1 MSVEPFV
8 EPFIIK
14 VSQGE
19 KEDVGA
25 YMVVVLLHIL
35 LHLQIW
41 NLKKSFS
48 VVKAKVEEK
57 AEGIP
62 LERAKA
68 GDKTRGALTE
78 TS

>member
-8 EPFIIK
+8 ELFTIK
-14 VSQGE
+14 VSQGV

-25 YMVVVLLHIL
+25 YMVVVLSHIL
-35 LHLQIW
+35 PHSQIW

-57 AEGIP
+57 AEEIP
-62 LERAKA
+62 LGRARA
-68 GDKTRGALTE
+68 GDRTRGALMGI
-78 TS
+78 S

>member
-8 EPFIIK
+8 EPFTIK
-14 VSQGE
+14 VSQGV

-25 YMVVVLLHIL
+25 YTVVVLLHIL
-35 LHLQIW
+35 PHLQIW

-48 VVKAKVEEK
+48 VEEAKAAAQVE
-57 AEGIP
+57 GTP
-62 LERAKA
+62 LERANVGNRTL
-68 GDKTRGALTE
+68 GDLTA